1 METKKDQKIMTIQ
14 EVSAFLR
21 IPVSTIYELAKKGK
35 LHGVKFGKHWR
46 FLEDDILGYFKM
58 AEGTLG

>member
-1 METKKDQKIMTIQ
+1 MEIKENKKILTIG

-35 LHGVKFGKHWR
+35 LRGVKFGKHWR
-46 FLEDDILGYFKM
+46 FLEEDILGYFRM
-58 AEGTLG
+58 AVEGNL

>member
-1 METKKDQKIMTIQ
+1 MRMSEDKKIMTSE

-35 LHGVKFGKHWR
+35 LRGVKFGKHWR
-46 FLEDDILGYFKM
+46 FLEQDILGYFGL
-58 AEGTLG
+58 AEGSR